1 MGDKKRDMKEHGRKS
16 LKQTDVASRE
26 LSKWELDQVVG
37 GAPKRPSSQPSF
49 KPRPTAGCLGVV

>member
-16 LKQTDVASRE
+16 LKQTDVPSRE

-49 KPRPTAGCLGVV
+49 KPRPTAG